1 MISLPIVA
9 PAQACNAAQLLV
21 LSCKILCREHN
32 YPPFRIDVLNSLQN
46 SEAGFPWKRA
56 LGAGL
61 SLDIEPW
68 YGQVLTSTP
77 YREGPMFVGTFA
89 APGRKTVIAPKP
101 DDR

>member
-1 MISLPIVA
+1 M
-9 PAQACNAAQLLV
+9 
-21 LSCKILCREHN
+21 
-32 YPPFRIDVLNSLQN
+32 NSLQN
-46 SEAGFPWKRA
+46 SEAGFRF
-56 LGAGL
+56 GGGL
-61 SLDIEPW
+61 SLDIEPSLR